1 MNGRGGA
8 SSFSFSS
15 ELLCV
20 LSMTDSQPRG
30 KGVRER
36 SATLH
41 LCKPMCIRAAR
52 HQGLTAGTEPQ
63 LRCGLWSVSP
73 TLGLADVIDMAGVSH
88 LGLASR
94 RGQCVR

>member
-1 MNGRGGA
+1 MNGKGDA
-8 SSFSFSS
+8 SPFSSSS

-20 LSMTDSQPRG
+20 LFMTHSQPRG
-30 KGVRER
+30 YGVRER

-41 LCKPMCIRAAR
+41 LCKPLCIRAAR

-73 TLGLADVIDMAGVSH
+73 TLGLADVIEMAGVSH

-94 RGQCVR
+94 REQCVR

>member
-1 MNGRGGA
+1 VNGKGDA
-8 SSFSFSS
+8 SPFSSSS

-20 LSMTDSQPRG
+20 LSMTHSQPRG
-30 KGVRER
+30 NGVWER

-41 LCKPMCIRAAR
+41 LCRPLCIRAAR

-63 LRCGLWSVSP
+63 LRCGLWTVSP
-73 TLGLADVIDMAGVSH
+73 TRGLADVIDMAGVFH

-94 RGQCVR
+94 SGQCVW